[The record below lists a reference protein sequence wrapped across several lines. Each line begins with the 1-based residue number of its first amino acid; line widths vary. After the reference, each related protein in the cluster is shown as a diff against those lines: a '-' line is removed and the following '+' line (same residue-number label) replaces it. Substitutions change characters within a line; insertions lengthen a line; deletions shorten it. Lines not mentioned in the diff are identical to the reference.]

1 MTLFKTLDLRG
12 LHFTNGFDLALREIK
27 RIKIN
32 GILEI
37 ILDRKNNFTEAFQ
50 KWAQNNGHKFSDVE
64 DDNSMVRLFIKKGK
78 KRSLPK

>member
-12 LHFTNGFDLALREIK
+12 LHFTNGFDLTSQELK

-37 ILDRKNNFTEAFQ
+37 IFDRKRNFTEAFR
-50 KWAQNNGHKFSDVE
+50 KWAKNHGHKFSNV
-64 DDNSMVRLFIKKGK
+64 DNDHRMIRVFIKKGK
-78 KRSLPK
+78 KSI